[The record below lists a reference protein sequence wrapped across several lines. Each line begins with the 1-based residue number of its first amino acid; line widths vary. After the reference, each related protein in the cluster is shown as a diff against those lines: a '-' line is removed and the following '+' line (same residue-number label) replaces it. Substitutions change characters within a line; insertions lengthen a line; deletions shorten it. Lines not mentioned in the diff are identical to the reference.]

1 MMYTLRT
8 SVLNTIHL
16 TDEQTNKAHRQ
27 IDGEPYLFAR
37 FLTES
42 HCKIL
47 MLSGF

>member
-27 IDGEPYLFAR
+27 IDGEPYF
-37 FLTES
+37 
-42 HCKIL
+42 
-47 MLSGF
+47 MLDF